1 MSAKTQLHLLI
12 IDPQNDFCK
21 PNGALFVDG
30 ADDDMKRLAAMINRL
45 GNKIDDIHVTLDSHH
60 QIDIAHPI
68 FWVEAATGK
77 SPTPFTIISAA
88 DVKSGKYITR
98 HPGMLKRATEYVEHL
113 EANKR
118 YPLCIWPTHCDIAG
132 PGYAIHAE
140 LYEALVKWETENF
153 AMVDKVTKGSNYWT
167 EHYSAVMADV
177 VDPEDPGTMLNTGL
191 IKTLQEADIIAIGGE
206 ALSHCVANTIRDI
219 ANNFGEENI
228 KKFVLLT
235 DATSPVLA
243 PGIEHFGPEFI
254 KEMTG
259 RGMTLSTTVDF
270 FK

>member
-1 MSAKTQLHLLI
+1 MSKTNLQLLV

-21 PNGALFVDG
+21 PNGSLYVEG

-45 GNKIDDIHVTLDSHH
+45 GGKIDDIHITMDSHH

-68 FWVEAATGK
+68 FWVETATGN
-77 SPTPFTIISAA
+77 SPNPFTIISAA
-88 DVKSGKYITR
+88 DVKSGKFITR
-98 HPGMLKRATEYVEHL
+98 HPGMLDRATEYVEAL
-113 EANKR
+113 AVNKR
-118 YPLCIWPTHCDIAG
+118 YPLCIWPSHCIIG
-132 PGYAIHAE
+132 SEGYGIHAE
-140 LYEALVKWETENF
+140 LYASLAKWEVDNF
-153 AMVDKVTKGSNYWT
+153 AMVDKVTKGSNLWT
-167 EHYSAVMADV
+167 EHYSAVQADV
-177 VDPEDPGTMLNTGL
+177 VDPEDPGTMLNMPL
-191 IKTLQEADIIAIGGE
+191 IKTLQEADVIFIAGE
-206 ALSHCVANTIRDI
+206 ALSHCVANTVRDI

-254 KEMTG
+254 REMTA
-259 RGMTLSTTVDF
+259 RGMQLSTTVDF